1 MKIDYLILSVF
12 LLLLLS
18 CCTTNVPY
26 PETWQDITQNS
37 GNKCLDLEGLYRNNN
52 DDFYLSDLFNIE
64 ILGPKEDVTIELKI
78 KDSETMSVSVN
89 QSDKD
94 PINHEIT
101 LAQHEYNCK
110 EGVINFKR
118 DREYFID
125 QVVMLTSRADVQLF
139 NSEKFMVAKLIHR
152 SYSLIMPFFLPIKNN
167 IIKWKKWEK
176 INHP

>member
-1 MKIDYLILSVF
+1 MKIDCLILSIF

-26 PETWQDITQNS
+26 PETWQEITQNS
-37 GNKCLDLEGLYRNNN
+37 GYKCLDLEGLYRNNN
-52 DDFYLSDLFNIE
+52 DNFYLSDLFNVE

-78 KDSETMSVSVN
+78 KDSETLSVSVN

-101 LAQHEYNCK
+101 LAQDEYNCK
-110 EGVINFKR
+110 DGVINFKR
-118 DREYFID
+118 DREYYIH
-125 QVVMLTSRADVQLF
+125 QVLMATSRADVQLF
-139 NSEKFMVAKLIHR
+139 NSEEFMVAKLTHR
-152 SYSLIMPFFLPIKNN
+152 SYTLAMLVLPIKNN
-167 IIKWKKWEK
+167 NIKWEKWEK